1 MIYFPPAKINL
12 GLKVLEKRE
21 DGFHNIESV
30 FLPTQLC
37 DVLEVHKIDNGNN
50 GELKFECSGI
60 EIVGDNENNT
70 VVRAHQLL
78 SEKFELPALEAK
90 LHKLIPNGAGLGG
103 GSADGSFMLKAINE
117 ICQLGLS
124 VDSLEEFAA
133 ELGSDCPFF
142 VKNIPAIVTG
152 RGEKLNPI
160 PVASEKLRFEELM
173 ILIIHP
179 NVHVNTSSA
188 FSWLKDAK
196 GNNSQDDAQRV
207 QLSSNLKKLDYCNLL
222 ETPIESWNDLI
233 VNEFQQ
239 PIANR
244 FPQINKAL
252 KLIDNSDADY
262 FQMTGS
268 GSSVYGLYKSGKTEK
283 TLKDSKITQNALK
296 VIKKARKEGFF
307 AYFGALA

>member
-142 VKNIPAIVTG
+142 VKNIPSMVTG

-160 PVASEKLRFEELM
+160 PIASEKLRFEKLM

-188 FSWLKDAK
+188 FSWLKDDK
-196 GNNSQDDAQRV
+196 GNNPKDDAQRIQV
-207 QLSSNLKKLDYCNLL
+207 NSNLKNLDYCDLL

-244 FPQINKAL
+244 FPQISKAL
-252 KLIDNSDADY
+252 KLIDDSGADY

-268 GSSVYGLYKSGKTEK
+268 GSSVYGLYKFEK
-283 TLKDSKITQNALK
+283 TGDSLKDSKITQNALK
-296 VIKKARKEGFF
+296 VVENVQKLGFF

>member
-1 MIYFPPAKINL
+1 LIYFPPAKINL

-21 DGFHNIESV
+21 DGFHNIESI

-37 DVLEVHKIDNGNN
+37 DVLEVHKLDNGNN
-50 GELKFECSGI
+50 GELIFECSGI
-60 EIVGDNENNT
+60 EIVGDNEKNT

-90 LHKLIPNGAGLGG
+90 LHKLIPTGAGLGG

-142 VKNIPAIVTG
+142 VKNIPAMVTG

-160 PVASEKLRFEELM
+160 PIASEKLRFEELM

-179 NVHVNTSSA
+179 NVHVNTSFA
-188 FSWLKDAK
+188 FSLLKDDK
-196 GNNSQDDAQRV
+196 GSNPQDDAQRL
-207 QLSSNLKKLDYCNLL
+207 QLISNLKNQDFCDLL

-239 PIANR
+239 HIANR
-244 FPQINKAL
+244 FPQISEAL
-252 KLIDNSDADY
+252 KLIDDSGADY
-262 FQMTGS
+262 FQLTGS
-268 GSSVYGLYKSGKTEK
+268 GSSVYGLYKLGGSVNS
-283 TLKDSKITQNALK
+283 LKGSKITQNALK
-296 VIKKARKEGFF
+296 VVKNMRKKGFF
-307 AYFGALA
+307 VYFGALA

>member
-160 PVASEKLRFEELM
+160 PIASEKLRFEKLM

-188 FSWLKDAK
+188 FSWLKDDK
-196 GNNSQDDAQRV
+196 GNNPKDDAQRIQV
-207 QLSSNLKKLDYCNLL
+207 NSNLKNLDYCDLL

-244 FPQINKAL
+244 FPQISKAL
-252 KLIDNSDADY
+252 KLIDDSGADY

-268 GSSVYGLYKSGKTEK
+268 GSSVYGLYKFEK
-283 TLKDSKITQNALK
+283 TGDSLKDSKITQNALK
-296 VIKKARKEGFF
+296 VVEKVQKLGFF